1 MEVLKGQC
9 DLSCIKDS
17 YIVGEQVFFSEQPE
31 YLSSLH
37 EVKNE
42 VKVLFV
48 LERFLQVDN
57 KRILDASQKLL
68 LVFNVI
74 NLVQFD
80 DLTLF
85 QHLDSKR
92 FSIKQSE
99 VNLAESAST
108 DDLLQGVVTDLAF
121 GVLYL
126 ATRV

>member
-1 MEVLKGQC
+1 M
-9 DLSCIKDS
+9 
-17 YIVGEQVFFSEQPE
+17 
-31 YLSSLH
+31 
-37 EVKNE
+37 
-42 VKVLFV
+42 
-48 LERFLQVDN
+48 
-57 KRILDASQKLL
+57 
-68 LVFNVI
+68 I

-108 DDLLQGVVTDLAF
+108 DDLLQGVVTYLAF
-121 GVLYL
+121 GVFYL

>member
-57 KRILDASQKLL
+57 KRILDAS
-68 LVFNVI
+68 
-74 NLVQFD
+74 
-80 DLTLF
+80 
-85 QHLDSKR
+85 
-92 FSIKQSE
+92 
-99 VNLAESAST
+99 
-108 DDLLQGVVTDLAF
+108 
-121 GVLYL
+121 
-126 ATRV
+126 